1 MFTALFWKGT
11 VERLVKTIA
20 QTVLAVLGADWFN
33 VMDVDWPQVISVV
46 GGAAALS
53 LLSSLLSA
61 GVGPSGT
68 PSLVADDVSGK
79 HSAM

>member
-11 VERLVKTIA
+11 IERAVKTIA
-20 QTVLAVLGADWFN
+20 QTLLAMWGAQWFN
-33 VMDVDWPQVISVV
+33 IMEVDWPQTLSVV
-46 GGAAALS
+46 ATAAVLS
-53 LLSSLLSA
+53 VLSSLLSA

-79 HSAM
+79 HSAT